1 MPPST
6 KAVIPMTLDHA
17 CGEAFQRELTALIP
31 KLRGFARVMC
41 GDAVAGDDLAQ
52 EGLLKAWT
60 ARASY
65 QPGTNLKAWVFM
77 IMRNQF
83 YSEKRRSWR
92 NVALDPEVAEQTLV
106 ATSNATAT
114 IELDE
119 LRRAMLR
126 LPDEQ
131 REALIL
137 IGAGGCS
144 YEEVAQMTGCAIGT
158 IKSRVSRAR
167 DRLALIFADAALPS
181 DEIRPSDAMANILAQ
196 YQRAAAG
203 RLPLA
208 A

>member
-1 MPPST
+1 
-6 KAVIPMTLDHA
+6 MTLDPRDEA
-17 CGEAFQRELTALIP
+17 AFQRDLTALIP
-31 KLRGFARVMC
+31 RMRAFARGMC
-41 GDAVAGDDLAQ
+41 HDATAADDLAQ

-60 ARASY
+60 ARGSY

-77 IMRNQF
+77 IMRNAF

-92 NVALDPEVAEQTLV
+92 SVPLEQDMAERKVAVSDPGA
-106 ATSNATAT
+106 A

-119 LRRAMLR
+119 LRRALLL

-137 IGAGGCS
+137 IGAGGWS
-144 YEEVAQMTGCAIGT
+144 YEEVAEMCGCAVGT

-167 DRLALIFADAALPS
+167 DRLALIFAEAAIPK
-181 DEIRPSDAMANILAQ
+181 DDIRPTGAMADILAQ
-196 YQRAAAG
+196 CQRAAG
-203 RLPLA
+203 GFRLA

>member
-1 MPPST
+1 
-6 KAVIPMTLDHA
+6 MTLDPRDEA
-17 CGEAFQRELTALIP
+17 AFQRDLTALIP
-31 KLRGFARVMC
+31 RMRAFARGMC
-41 GDAVAGDDLAQ
+41 HDATAADDLAQ

-60 ARASY
+60 ARGSY

-77 IMRNQF
+77 IMRNAF

-92 NVALDPEVAEQTLV
+92 SVPLEQDMAERKVAVSDPGA
-106 ATSNATAT
+106 A

-119 LRRAMLR
+119 LRRALLL

-137 IGAGGCS
+137 IGAGGWS
-144 YEEVAQMTGCAIGT
+144 YEEVAEMCGCAVGT

-167 DRLALIFADAALPS
+167 DRLALIFAEAAIPK
-181 DEIRPSDAMANILAQ
+181 DDIRPTGAMADILAQ
-196 YQRAAAG
+196 CQRAAG
-203 RLPLA
+203 GLRLA

>member
-1 MPPST
+1 
-6 KAVIPMTLDHA
+6 MTLDRRDEA
-17 CGEAFQRELTALIP
+17 AFQRDLTDLIP
-31 KLRGFARVMC
+31 RMRAFARGMC
-41 GDAVAGDDLAQ
+41 HDATAADDLAQ

-77 IMRNQF
+77 IMRNAF

-92 NVALDPEVAEQTLV
+92 SVPLEQEMAERKIAV
-106 ATSNATAT
+106 SDASAA

-119 LRRAMLR
+119 LRRALLL

-137 IGAGGCS
+137 IGAAGCS
-144 YEEVAQMTGCAIGT
+144 YEEVAEMCGCAIGT

-167 DRLALIFADAALPS
+167 DRLALIFAEGAIPKD
-181 DEIRPSDAMANILAQ
+181 DIRPNAAMANILSQ
-196 YQRAAAG
+196 CERAYEA
-203 RLPLA
+203 RRLA

>member
-1 MPPST
+1 
-6 KAVIPMTLDHA
+6 MTLDHTH
-17 CGEAFQRELTALIP
+17 GEAFQRELTALIP

-52 EGLLKAWT
+52 EGLLKAWM

-65 QPGTNLKAWVFM
+65 QSGTNLKAWVFM

-92 NVALDPEVAEQTLV
+92 SVPLDQEMAEQTLV
-106 ATSNATAT
+106 ATSNPTAA

-119 LRRAMLR
+119 LRRAMLL

-144 YEEVAQMTGCAIGT
+144 YEEVAEMTKCAIGT
-158 IKSRVSRAR
+158 VKSRVSRAR
-167 DRLALIFADAALPS
+167 DRLALIFAEAKLPA
-181 DEIRPSDAMANILAQ
+181 DDIRASGAMANILAQ
-196 YQRAAAG
+196 YQRTSDS
-203 RLPLA
+203 RLALA